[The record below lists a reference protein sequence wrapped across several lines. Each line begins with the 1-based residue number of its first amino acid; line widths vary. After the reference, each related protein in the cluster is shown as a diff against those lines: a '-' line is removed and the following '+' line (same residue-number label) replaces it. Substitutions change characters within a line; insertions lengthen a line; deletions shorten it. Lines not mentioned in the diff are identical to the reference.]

1 MGKILVYNI
10 KKEDHTQEPNNFYIG
25 NVKKGINP
33 LSNPFHV
40 CGKRP
45 SLKKMSFP
53 TIEKA
58 IDAYRMFFQ
67 SSYGKDNDLT
77 NAFNEMYEH
86 YKNGEDIYLQ
96 CDCKPLPCHGDV
108 LAEELQKKLIKE
120 NIEKIRGDKAG
131 K

>member
-1 MGKILVYNI
+1 MKKIVVYNI

-25 NVKKGINP
+25 SVKKGVNP

-53 TIEKA
+53 TTEKA
-58 IDAYRMFFQ
+58 IDAYRLFFKA
-67 SSYGKDNDLT
+67 SYGKDNDLT
-77 NAFNEMYEH
+77 TAFNEIYKH

-96 CDCKPLPCHGDV
+96 CNCNQLQCHGDI

-120 NIEKIRGDKAG
+120 KLNEIRNR
-131 K
+131 